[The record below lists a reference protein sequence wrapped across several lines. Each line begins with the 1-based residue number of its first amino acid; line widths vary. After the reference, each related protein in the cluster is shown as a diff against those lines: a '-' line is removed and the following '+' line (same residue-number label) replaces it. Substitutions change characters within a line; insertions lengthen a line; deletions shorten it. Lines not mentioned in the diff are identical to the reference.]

1 MEFKESKTYAN
12 LMAAFAGESQA
23 RNKYTYYA
31 SEAKNNGY
39 YQISKIF
46 EETAGNER
54 EHAEIWFKLLHGNQM
69 PSTEEGLLDAADGEW
84 YEFSEMYKQFAEDAK
99 REGYEEIAALFNL
112 VGKIEKEH
120 HDRFK
125 TLAENIKRGI
135 VFKRDGIMLWQCQ
148 NCGHIHAAEAA
159 PEMCPVCKKPQSY
172 FAIRAENY

>member
-1 MEFKESKTYAN
+1 MDFKESKTYAN

-99 REGYEEIAALFNL
+99 SEGYEEIAALFNL

-125 TLAENIKRGI
+125 ALAANIKQGI